1 VKGFCTQLKLIA
13 ALFLFPLAP
22 CMAQTAPQPSA
33 TTAAAPAAAKSGG
46 VITGSVKSGNFLL
59 PGVAISAANTLTGKK
74 VFTSTSAEGTFS
86 LNVTSKGRWVVRAEL
101 AAFAPMTK
109 EVLFT
114 AETLGTTQ
122 RADFEMILLSR
133 QQKLQEQQQ
142 TQAAQQLIAN
152 AISGGRG
159 FQSLSLNQSET
170 GAASEGGAS
179 AGNGESLAN
188 SMPVAAMGG
197 NAAADSVAVTGNMGR
212 TENFGFDENELR
224 ARIEEAVRNRGG
236 SLDSLG
242 GGQIQI
248 SGGPG
253 GLGGPGG
260 PGGGPGGGGPGIM
273 IMGGG
278 GGGGRGFR
286 GFDINKPHG
295 QIFYNFSNS
304 ALDARPYSL
313 TGISA
318 QKPSYSQSRYGFFI
332 GGPLNIPHVYEGG
345 TKTMY
350 FLNYFGLTSSNPFD
364 VFATVPTA
372 AERIGDFSQ
381 TRIRG
386 NGPNAGNIVS
396 IFDPAAL
403 TGAAVCAPIVGNV
416 VPACRISA
424 AAKGLLSFFPA
435 PNQPGDTQNY
445 HAIGSSDNNSH
456 NVNFRLN
463 HNFGE
468 TAPRTQGAA
477 RGGGG
482 RGNPFGSRHSLQV
495 GFNYRTANS
504 TIQNYSPFLGGTGGS
519 NGYNVNVNYTQAFH
533 GLVTRSGFV
542 VNKNHLESNGQYANV
557 TDVESGLGIQGVST
571 NPFDFGVPTISLT
584 NYSGLRDVTPQ
595 LRDDTMF
602 QLSESIS
609 WNHKKHNVRFGGDFR
624 RTYSDVRSNSNPRGS
639 FTFTGFSTAKYT
651 VDPVTNKLVATP
663 GTGYDFADFLL
674 GLPQQNAAQFS
685 QKSYNFNGNG
695 YNLFIQDDW
704 RVRGKLTINFGLR
717 YEYISPLSEAS
728 GQLVNLDAAP
738 GFTAVAPVQPN
749 QIGPFTGVFPG
760 TLVNPDRNNFA
771 PRIGIAWSPLKKT
784 VLRGGYGVN
793 YNLGQYNSIV
803 QQLALQP
810 PFAVTETNT
819 ASIANLNFLSLQ
831 NIVAPAVVT
840 NNFGVD
846 RNYRLGYTQTWNTNV
861 QQELPKG
868 LMLNV
873 DYTGTKGTRLD
884 MQRAPN
890 RTATGLLINGAQPF
904 IWESSDADS
913 ILHSGSVRIRKR
925 LQHGISFGGSYV
937 YSKSI
942 DNASSIGGGAIVV
955 AQNDKDLIAERGLSS
970 FDQRHRF
977 TADYVYE
984 LPWGTNK
991 HWLNTQNWASRT
1003 FGDWSFSGNVTV
1015 AGGTPFTA
1023 RVIGS
1028 LSDINSGTNG
1038 TLRANYNGQPIN
1050 ISNPTISQWFNT
1062 AAFTVPIAGTFGD
1075 SGRNMIIGP
1084 GTFNVNTSL
1093 SKSIPIKDNRSF
1105 EFRATATN
1113 LFNHVNYSVIDT
1125 VVNSPTFGQVT
1136 SVGSMRKM
1144 QIQTQFRF

>member
-1 VKGFCTQLKLIA
+1 
-13 ALFLFPLAP
+13 
-22 CMAQTAPQPSA
+22 
-33 TTAAAPAAAKSGG
+33 
-46 VITGSVKSGNFLL
+46 
-59 PGVAISAANTLTGKK
+59 
-74 VFTSTSAEGTFS
+74 
-86 LNVTSKGRWVVRAEL
+86 
-101 AAFAPMTK
+101 
-109 EVLFT
+109 
-114 AETLGTTQ
+114 
-122 RADFEMILLSR
+122 
-133 QQKLQEQQQ
+133 
-142 TQAAQQLIAN
+142 
-152 AISGGRG
+152 
-159 FQSLSLNQSET
+159 
-170 GAASEGGAS
+170 
-179 AGNGESLAN
+179 
-188 SMPVAAMGG
+188 
-197 NAAADSVAVTGNMGR
+197 
-212 TENFGFDENELR
+212 
-224 ARIEEAVRNRGG
+224 
-236 SLDSLG
+236 
-242 GGQIQI
+242 
-248 SGGPG
+248 
-253 GLGGPGG
+253 
-260 PGGGPGGGGPGIM
+260 
-273 IMGGG
+273 
-278 GGGGRGFR
+278 
-286 GFDINKPHG
+286 
-295 QIFYNFSNS
+295 
-304 ALDARPYSL
+304 
-313 TGISA
+313 
-318 QKPSYSQSRYGFFI
+318 
-332 GGPLNIPHVYEGG
+332 
-345 TKTMY
+345 
-350 FLNYFGLTSSNPFD
+350 
-364 VFATVPTA
+364 
-372 AERIGDFSQ
+372 
-381 TRIRG
+381 
-386 NGPNAGNIVS
+386 
-396 IFDPAAL
+396 
-403 TGAAVCAPIVGNV
+403 
-416 VPACRISA
+416 
-424 AAKGLLSFFPA
+424 
-435 PNQPGDTQNY
+435 
-445 HAIGSSDNNSH
+445 
-456 NVNFRLN
+456 
-463 HNFGE
+463 
-468 TAPRTQGAA
+468 
-477 RGGGG
+477 
-482 RGNPFGSRHSLQV
+482 
-495 GFNYRTANS
+495 
-504 TIQNYSPFLGGTGGS
+504 
-519 NGYNVNVNYTQAFH
+519 
-533 GLVTRSGFV
+533 
-542 VNKNHLESNGQYANV
+542 
-557 TDVESGLGIQGVST
+557 
-571 NPFDFGVPTISLT
+571 
-584 NYSGLRDVTPQ
+584 VTPQ

-810 PFAVTETNT
+810 PFAITETNT

-868 LMLNV
+868 LMLNL

-955 AQNDKDLIAERGLSS
+955 AQNDKDLSAERGLSS

-1015 AGGTPFTA
+1015 ASGTPFTA